1 MAIGDP
7 PNDIYHNGNFYNRNG
22 MQVSGISDLVMVT
35 SPAAVMTNGMTIFTA
50 QGDVTFH
57 DLVSECVTANGAGAT
72 TIQYSI
78 TPTVGSATAISGV
91 SASLANATAGTIVTV
106 AGDAFATAPIV
117 SPTGVGLSQAARGIF
132 FPDGQLKL
140 VVATGPTTGTWKHY
154 LRYSPAEPG
163 AVVV

>member
-1 MAIGDP
+1 MAIGDA
-7 PNDIYHNGNFYNRNG
+7 PNDVYHNGNFYNRNG
-22 MQVSGISDLVMVT
+22 TQVSGISDLIAVSAT
-35 SPAAVMTNGMTIFTA
+35 AVMTNGMTIFTA

-57 DLVSECVTANGAGAT
+57 DLVSECITANGAALT

-91 SASLANATAGTIVTV
+91 SGSLASVAAGTIVTV
-106 AGDAFATAPIV
+106 VGDALTTAPAI
-117 SPTGVGLSQAARGIF
+117 STTGVGLSQAARGIF
-132 FPDGQLKL
+132 FPEGQLKI
-140 VVATGPTTGTWKHY
+140 VVATGPTTGTWRHY

>member
-1 MAIGDP
+1 MAIGDA

-22 MQVSGISDLVMVT
+22 TQVSGISDLIVVSST
-35 SPAAVMTNGMTIFTA
+35 RVMTNGDIIFTA

-57 DLVSECVTANGAGAT
+57 DLVSECITANDAT
-72 TIQYSI
+72 LTTVQYSI

-91 SASLANATAGTIVTV
+91 SGSLASVTAGTIVTV
-106 AGDAFATAPIV
+106 VGDALTT
-117 SPTGVGLSQAARGIF
+117 SPTISATGVGLSQAARGIF
-132 FPDGQLKL
+132 FPSGTLTL
-140 VVATGPTTGTWKHY
+140 VIATGPTTGTWRHY